1 MKYNLKDDGEWVRDW
16 GVGGGRLWSPTF
28 LDLMENWKMRYR
40 SYPIWLDIRVD
51 NEGGGARENGEGGG
65 QFLLCVSC

>member
-1 MKYNLKDDGEWVRDW
+1 MGQRLG
-16 GVGGGRLWSPTF
+16 GGGGRLWSPTF

>member
-1 MKYNLKDDGEWVRDW
+1 MVNGSEI
-16 GVGGGRLWSPTF
+16 GGGGGGRLWSPTF

-51 NEGGGARENGEGGG
+51 NEGGGLGKMGRGGTI
-65 QFLLCVSC
+65 FVVCIMLRN

>member
-1 MKYNLKDDGEWVRDW
+1 MVNGSEI
-16 GVGGGRLWSPTF
+16 GGGGGRLWSPTF

-51 NEGGGARENGEGGG
+51 NEGGGGARENGEGGG